1 MTDAKRGKDGRLGPF
16 RLGRRHR
23 SEDPQMG
30 DLGRLYEAHN
40 EHTGAPALVLLPGP
54 DSCGEPEEDC
64 RVRITAQARPPYVA
78 LEVEQAPASGRLAV
92 LAGMLEVLTRM
103 VERMEWSDE
112 ARGHLMRQPEGRL
125 KRWATGVRRVLGLGV
140 EYRIELTIM
149 LLVLLLVAAHGW
161 FYTGSERG
169 AQHEAAGVAE
179 RAVEANRAPTM
190 VDTGDVG
197 PAVITYPLPEKPFS
211 DQAKAPCKPNL
222 HEVEINGG
230 CWLELA
236 LRPPCGENYAEYR
249 GKCYVP
255 VSARSRKPREPQS
268 VQP

>member
-30 DLGRLYEAHN
+30 ELGRLYEARN
-40 EHTGAPALVLLPGP
+40 VHTDAPALVLVPGP
-54 DSCGEPEEDC
+54 EVGGELEEDC
-64 RVRITAQARPPYVA
+64 RVRITVQARPPCLS
-78 LEVEQAPASGRLAV
+78 LEVEQAPASGGLAV
-92 LAGMLEVLTRM
+92 LAGMCEVLTRM

-125 KRWATGVRRVLGLGV
+125 KRWAAGARRLLGLGL
-140 EYRIELTIM
+140 EYRIELSIL
-149 LLVLLLVAAHGW
+149 LLVLYLGVAHWRA
-161 FYTGSERG
+161 YTELERG
-169 AQHEAAGVAE
+169 ALHEPAGM
-179 RAVEANRAPTM
+179 AVRTVEENRAPTL

-197 PAVITYPLPEKPFS
+197 LPVISYPLPEKPFS
-211 DQAKAPCKPNL
+211 DQAKVPCKTNL

-230 CWLELA
+230 CWLALE

-255 VSARSRKPREPQS
+255 VSARSRKPREPQAI
-268 VQP
+268 QP

>member
-16 RLGRRHR
+16 RLGRQQRR
-23 SEDPQMG
+23 EDPGMS

-40 EHTGAPALVLLPGP
+40 EHTDAPALVLLPGP
-54 DSCGEPEEDC
+54 EVGGEPEEDC
-64 RVRITAQARPPYVA
+64 RVRVTVRARPPYFS

-92 LAGMLEVLTRM
+92 LASISEVLTRM

-112 ARGHLMRQPEGRL
+112 ARGHLMRRPEPRL
-125 KRWATGVRRVLGLGV
+125 KRWAASARRVLGMGV
-140 EYRIELTIM
+140 EYRIELSVM
-149 LLVLLLVAAHGW
+149 ALVLYL
-161 FYTGSERG
+161 
-169 AQHEAAGVAE
+169 GVAHW
-179 RAVEANRAPTM
+179 RAYEHAREARRAAFAVAMQGEEANRAPTT

-197 PAVITYPLPEKPFS
+197 PAAISYPLPEKPFS
-211 DQAKAPCKPNL
+211 DQAKVPCKLNL
-222 HEVEINGG
+222 HEVELNGG

-255 VSARSRKPREPQS
+255 VSSNSRKPRPPQA